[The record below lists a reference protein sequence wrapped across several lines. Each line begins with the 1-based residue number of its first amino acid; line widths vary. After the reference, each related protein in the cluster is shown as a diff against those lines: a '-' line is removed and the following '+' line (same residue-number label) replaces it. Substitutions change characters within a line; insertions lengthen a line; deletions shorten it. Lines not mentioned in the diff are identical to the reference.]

1 MQTESLRCFV
11 TNKRLRASLG
21 VLVIFVVIFGLLGY
35 FWLPGY
41 AKDKLEA
48 ELSGIIHR
56 PVSIQSIDIQPFS
69 LELIVR
75 DFRVGKKIE
84 NEGTNNVLFSVGE
97 LYVNVSTASI
107 VHQLPIVT
115 SLTIK
120 KPVLYLIRKGE
131 NRFNIS
137 DLIEEFSEKP
147 EGDSDKKDDSK
158 SMFSISN
165 IVIESGRFEFVD
177 HFKNSHQKISEINF
191 GIPFISNFENDL
203 KTWIDP
209 YFNAKVNGSPFAL
222 SGKVRPFSG
231 KQEATL
237 DLKLSNID
245 LMQMK
250 EYSPVPIGI
259 NLLSGYV
266 DSNLQ
271 LIYTQEADQKTKML
285 LSGNTSLRKFEF
297 ENKAT
302 KEPYNINFEQLDV
315 MLIDIDLSGQKSAEL
330 VMELAGASLM
340 HPEKKE
346 PVLSL
351 PKLVINKIVI
361 DPLQK
366 NVVLGLVKLDQFRAS
381 IRREEDGRLNLIQS
395 FTPLPV
401 KKEPVQEEETEQE
414 VAEGDSEGTGKPWAT
429 KIESLQIADAALN
442 FEDLTLTKTAPVVV
456 SPLNVNIYNIDFSG
470 VDPLNMTLEATI
482 NKRGSLETNGSLAW
496 SPLAFNF
503 IIDAKD
509 VDLVPLQG
517 WADGY
522 LNALLTR
529 GEMSFEGEVGATGEP
544 LRVTLSGESKFS
556 NFNIFD
562 KGSAADFLHWR
573 NFDISGIKFANEPF
587 RIDIASV
594 AINDFFANVRLSPN
608 GEINLKN
615 IIREEGGAEE
625 KMTSVKSVTVTQI
638 QVESEVDKSTPIH
651 IGKVILKGGN
661 IDFNDQF
668 IKPNYRANLTD
679 ITGQIS
685 SLAPENP
692 GKLRINGVVDKS
704 APLEITG
711 ELDPFGGDLF
721 LDISAK
727 ITGIDLPIFS
737 PYSGKYLGHAIEKG
751 KLSADISYDIKEGE
765 LKAENHI
772 FLDQFSLGKKI
783 ESQDALDIPL
793 TLAIALLKN
802 PRGEIDLN
810 LPINGSFN
818 DPEFN
823 LGGVITDTF
832 VNLLTKAVAS
842 PFALLSSLS
851 GDGEELSEINFL
863 SGYGRMEPEVE
874 RRLQMLSKALADRP
888 GLKLE
893 ITGYA
898 DLKNDLNGL
907 KQEILDRKI
916 RAQKLLKGSE
926 KLESGDS
933 LQDIS
938 IEPEEYEDFLK
949 IIYEEE
955 KFDTS
960 NNERGFTKSTSIS
973 EMEQL
978 ILSNINA
985 GDEELRQLAEQRGKT
1000 ARDWLVEK
1008 GGISSD
1014 RVFVL
1019 EPEIESEVDGKK
1031 VGSKAKFAIR

>member
-1 MQTESLRCFV
+1 MQTESLRRFV
-11 TNKRLRASLG
+11 TNKRLRVSLG
-21 VLVIFVVIFGLLGY
+21 GLVIFVVIFWLLGY

-41 AKDKLEA
+41 AKDSLEA
-48 ELSGIIHR
+48 KLSRIVHR

-69 LELIVR
+69 LEIIARGFQVE
-75 DFRVGKKIE
+75 KKIE
-84 NEGTNNVLFSVGE
+84 NEDTDNILFSVDE
-97 LYVNVSTASI
+97 LYINVSATSI
-107 VHQLPIVT
+107 AHLSLIV
-115 SLTIK
+115 SSVTIK
-120 KPVLYLIRKGE
+120 KPILHLIREGK
-131 NRFNIS
+131 NQFNIS
-137 DLIEEFSEKP
+137 DLIEKFSGKT
-147 EGDSDKKDDSK
+147 GDDKL
-158 SMFSISN
+158 MLSISN
-165 IVIESGRFEFVD
+165 IVVEDGNFEFID
-177 HFKNSHQKISEINF
+177 YFKNSHQKISEINF

-203 KTWIDP
+203 KTWIEP
-209 YFNAKVNGSPFAL
+209 YFNAKINGSSFAL

-237 DLKLSNID
+237 DLKLNNID

-259 NLLSGYV
+259 NLLSGYF

-271 LIYTQEADQKTKML
+271 LIYTQEADKKTKMV
-285 LSGNTSLRKFEF
+285 LSGIASLREFKF
-297 ENKAT
+297 ENKTT

-330 VMELAGASLM
+330 VMELAGASLV
-340 HPEKKE
+340 HSGEEE

-351 PKLVINKIVI
+351 PRLVINNIYI
-361 DPLQK
+361 DSLQK
-366 NVVLGLVKLDQFRAS
+366 NIVFGMVKLDQFKAS
-381 IRREEDGRLNLIQS
+381 IRRKEDGQINLIQN
-395 FTPLPV
+395 FVPYPV
-401 KKEPVQEEETEQE
+401 EKELGQKKVEKEKE
-414 VAEGDSEGTGKPWAT
+414 VGPEVYEANPEGASKLWVA
-429 KIESLQIADAALN
+429 KIESLKIVDAALK
-442 FEDLTLTKTAPVVV
+442 FEDLALTKAVPVVV
-456 SPLNVNIYNIDFSG
+456 TPLSLNIYNIDSSG
-470 VDPLNMTLEATI
+470 VDPLRMALQATI
-482 NKRGSLETNGSLAW
+482 NKRGSIETNGSLAW
-496 SPLAFNF
+496 SPWAFNF
-503 IIDAKD
+503 VIDAKD
-509 VDLVPLQG
+509 IDLVALQG
-517 WADGY
+517 WAGNH

-529 GEMSFEGEVGATGEP
+529 GKASFEGEVKADGEP
-544 LRVTLSGESKFS
+544 LKIILSGKSKFS
-556 NFNIFD
+556 NFNFFD
-562 KGSAADFLHWR
+562 KGSAADILRWKEI
-573 NFDISGIKFANEPF
+573 DISGIKFLSEPF
-587 RIDIASV
+587 RTDITSIV
-594 AINDFFANVRLSPN
+594 ISDFFVNVRLSPN

-615 IIREEGGAEE
+615 IVRKENDPEE
-625 KMTSVKSVTVTQI
+625 KITYAIPVTEFSQ
-638 QVESEVDKSTPIH
+638 QLGLKVEALPVH
-651 IGKVILKGGN
+651 IGKVVFKGGN

-668 IKPNYRANLTD
+668 IKPNYRTNLTD

-692 GKLRINGVVDKS
+692 GELRINALVEKS

-737 PYSGKYLGHAIEKG
+737 PYSGKYFGHVIEKG

-765 LKAENHI
+765 LRAKNHI
-772 FLDQFSLGKKI
+772 FLDQFTLGKKI

-802 PRGEIDLN
+802 QRGEIDLD

-832 VNLLTKAVAS
+832 VNLLTKAVSS
-842 PFALLSSLS
+842 PFALLSSLA
-851 GDGEELSEINFL
+851 GDGGELSEINFL
-863 SGYGRMEPEVE
+863 PGYGRMEPEIE
-874 RRLQMLSKALADRP
+874 RRLQILSKALADRP

-898 DLKNDLNGL
+898 DLENDLNGL
-907 KQEILDRKI
+907 KREILDHKI
-916 RAQKLLKGSE
+916 MAQKLLKEAE
-926 KLESGDS
+926 KVESGDS

-938 IEPEEYEDFLK
+938 IEPKEYEEFLK
-949 IIYEEE
+949 LIYEEE

-960 NNERGFTKSTSIS
+960 DNETDFTRSTSIF
-973 EMEQL
+973 EMEEL

>member
-1 MQTESLRCFV
+1 MQTESLRRFV

-21 VLVIFVVIFGLLGY
+21 GLVIFVVIFWLLGY

-41 AKDKLEA
+41 AKDGLEA
-48 ELSGIIHR
+48 KLSGIVDR

-69 LELIVR
+69 LEIIAHG
-75 DFRVGKKIE
+75 FQIEKEIE
-84 NEGTNNVLFSVGE
+84 NEHEDADNILFSVDE
-97 LYVNVSTASI
+97 LYINVSATSI
-107 VHQLPIVT
+107 AHLSFIV
-115 SLTIK
+115 SSITIK
-120 KPVLYLIRKGE
+120 KPILHLVREGK
-131 NRFNIS
+131 NQFNIS
-137 DLIEEFSEKP
+137 DLIEKFS
-147 EGDSDKKDDSK
+147 GRTSDDKL
-158 SMFSISN
+158 MLSISN
-165 IVIESGRFEFVD
+165 IVVEDGHFEFID
-177 HFKNSHQKISEINF
+177 YFKNSHQKISEINF

-203 KTWIDP
+203 KTWIEP
-209 YFNAKVNGSPFAL
+209 YFNAKINGSSFVL
-222 SGKVRPFSG
+222 SGKVRPFLG

-237 DLKLSNID
+237 DLKLNNID

-271 LIYTQEADQKTKML
+271 LIYTQEADQKTKMV
-285 LSGNTSLRKFEF
+285 LSGNTSLRKFKL

-315 MLIDIDLSGQKSAEL
+315 MLIDVDLSGKKSAEL
-330 VMELAGASLM
+330 VMELVGASLV
-340 HPEKKE
+340 HPGKE
-346 PVLSL
+346 DPVISL
-351 PKLVINKIVI
+351 PKLVINNIYI
-361 DPLQK
+361 DSIQK
-366 NVVLGLVKLDQFRAS
+366 NIVLGKVKLNQFKVS
-381 IRREEDGRLNLIQS
+381 MRRKEDGQLNLIQN
-395 FTPLPV
+395 FMPHLV
-401 KKEPVQEEETEQE
+401 EKKMGQKKVEKEKE
-414 VAEGDSEGTGKPWAT
+414 VGPEVYDSSPKGFGKLWAA
-429 KIESLQIADAALN
+429 KIESLQIVDAALN

-456 SPLNVNIYNIDFSG
+456 SPLNLNIYNIDFSG

-482 NKRGSLETNGSLAW
+482 NKHGSIETNGSLAW

-503 IIDAKD
+503 AVDAKD
-509 VDLVPLQG
+509 IDLVSLQG
-517 WADGY
+517 WTGY
-522 LNALLTR
+522 HLNALLTS
-529 GEMSFEGEVGATGEP
+529 GKASFEGEVKADGEP
-544 LRVTLSGESKFS
+544 LKIIFNGKSQFS
-556 NFNIFD
+556 NFNFFD
-562 KGSAADFLHWR
+562 KGNAADILRWKKL
-573 NFDISGIKFANEPF
+573 DISGIEFVSEPF
-587 RIDIASV
+587 RTDITSIV
-594 AINDFFANVRLSPN
+594 ISDFFVNVRLSPN

-615 IIREEGGAEE
+615 ILRKEEAPEE
-625 KMTSVKSVTVTQI
+625 EIIYAIPVTENTEQLGLKI
-638 QVESEVDKSTPIH
+638 DKALPVH
-651 IGKVILKGGN
+651 IGKVIFKGGN
-661 IDFNDQF
+661 IYFDDQF
-668 IKPNYRANLTD
+668 IKPNYRANLTG
-679 ITGQIS
+679 ITGKIS

-704 APLEITG
+704 APFKITG
-711 ELDPFGGDLF
+711 ELDPFRGDLF

-765 LKAENHI
+765 LKAENNI

-802 PRGEIDLN
+802 QRGEIDLN

-832 VNLLTKAVAS
+832 VNLIAKAVAS
-842 PFALLSSLS
+842 PFALLSSLA

-863 SGYGRMEPEVE
+863 PGYGRVEPEIE

-907 KQEILDRKI
+907 KQEILDQKI
-916 RAQKLLKGSE
+916 RAQKLLKGAE

-938 IEPEEYEDFLK
+938 IETRR
-949 IIYEEE
+949 I
-955 KFDTS
+955 
-960 NNERGFTKSTSIS
+960 
-973 EMEQL
+973 
-978 ILSNINA
+978 
-985 GDEELRQLAEQRGKT
+985 
-1000 ARDWLVEK
+1000 
-1008 GGISSD
+1008 
-1014 RVFVL
+1014 
-1019 EPEIESEVDGKK
+1019 
-1031 VGSKAKFAIR
+1031 

>member
-1 MQTESLRCFV
+1 MQTESLRRFV

-21 VLVIFVVIFGLLGY
+21 VLVIFILIFWLFGY

-41 AKDKLEA
+41 AKDSLEA
-48 ELSGIIHR
+48 KLSGLMNR
-56 PVSIQSIDIQPFS
+56 PVSIQSIDIQPLS
-69 LELIVR
+69 LEIIARGL
-75 DFRVGKKIE
+75 RVEKKIE
-84 NEGTNNVLFSVGE
+84 NEGADNTLFSVDK
-97 LYVNVSTASI
+97 LYINASTASI
-107 VHQLPIVT
+107 AHLSPIV
-115 SLTIK
+115 SSVTIK
-120 KPVLYLIRKGE
+120 EPILYIVRESK
-131 NRFNIS
+131 NKFNIS
-137 DLIEEFSEKP
+137 DLIEKFSGKISN
-147 EGDSDKKDDSK
+147 DSPMLSV
-158 SMFSISN
+158 SN
-165 IVIESGRFEFVD
+165 IVVEDGHFEFID
-177 HFKNSHQKISEINF
+177 YFKNSHQKISEINF

-203 KTWIDP
+203 KTWIEP
-209 YFNAKVNGSPFAL
+209 YFNAKINGSSFVL
-222 SGKVRPFSG
+222 SGRVRPFSG
-231 KQEATL
+231 KQEVTL
-237 DLKLSNID
+237 DLKLNNID

-259 NLLSGYV
+259 NLLSGYF

-271 LIYTQEADQKTKML
+271 LIYTQESDKKTKMV
-285 LSGNTSLRKFEF
+285 LSGNTSLREFKF

-340 HPEKKE
+340 HPGKEE

-351 PKLVINKIVI
+351 PKLVINNIYI
-361 DPLQK
+361 DSLQK
-366 NVVLGLVKLDQFRAS
+366 NIVLGMVKLDQFKAS
-381 IRREEDGRLNLIQS
+381 IRRKEDGQINLIQN
-395 FTPLPV
+395 FTPYPV
-401 KKEPVQEEETEQE
+401 EKKMGREKVEKEKE
-414 VAEGDSEGTGKPWAT
+414 VGPEVYEVVPEGASKLWAT
-429 KIESLQIADAALN
+429 KIESLKIVDAVLN

-456 SPLNVNIYNIDFSG
+456 SPFNLNINNIDLSG
-470 VDPLNMTLEATI
+470 VDPLNIALQAKI
-482 NKRGSLETNGSLAW
+482 NKYGNIETNGSLAW

-503 IIDAKD
+503 AIDAKD
-509 VDLVPLQG
+509 IDLVSLQG
-517 WADGY
+517 WAGDH

-529 GEMSFEGEVGATGEP
+529 GKASFEGEVKADGDP
-544 LRVTLSGESKFS
+544 LKITVSGKSQLS
-556 NFNIFD
+556 NFNFFD
-562 KGSAADFLHWR
+562 KGNEADILRWKK
-573 NFDISGIKFANEPF
+573 FDISGIKFESEPF
-587 RIDIASV
+587 RTDITSIV
-594 AINDFFANVRLSPN
+594 ISDFFVNVRLSPN
-608 GEINLKN
+608 GEINLKD
-615 IIREEGGAEE
+615 IFRKEDGAEE
-625 KMTSVKSVTVTQI
+625 KITYAISATETSDRLGLKI
-638 QVESEVDKSTPIH
+638 DKALPVH
-651 IGKVILKGGN
+651 IGKVTFKGGN

-668 IKPNYRANLTD
+668 IKPNYRANLAD

-685 SLAPENP
+685 SLAPNNP
-692 GKLRINGVVDKS
+692 GKLRVNGLVDKS

-737 PYSGKYLGHAIEKG
+737 PYSGKYLGHVIEKG
-751 KLSADISYDIKEGE
+751 KLSADISYDINEGE

-772 FLDQFSLGKKI
+772 FLDQFTLGKKI

-802 PRGEIDLN
+802 QRGEIDLN

-823 LGGVITDTF
+823 LGGVIADTF
-832 VNLLTKAVAS
+832 VNLLTKAATS
-842 PFALLSSLS
+842 PFALLSSLA

-863 SGYGRMEPEVE
+863 PGYGRVEPEVE
-874 RRLQMLSKALADRP
+874 RRLQILSKALADRP

-898 DLKNDLNGL
+898 DLENDLNGL
-907 KQEILDRKI
+907 KREILDRKI
-916 RAQKLLKGSE
+916 RAQKLLKRAE
-926 KLESGDS
+926 KIESGDS

-938 IEPEEYEDFLK
+938 IELEEYEELLK
-949 IIYEEE
+949 LIYEEE

-960 NNERGFTKSTSIS
+960 NNETGFTRSISIS

-1031 VGSKAKFAIR
+1031 VGSKAKFAIRQ

>member
-1 MQTESLRCFV
+1 MQTESLRRFV

-21 VLVIFVVIFGLLGY
+21 VLVIFILIFWLFGY

-41 AKDKLEA
+41 AKDSLEA
-48 ELSGIIHR
+48 KLSGLMNR
-56 PVSIQSIDIQPFS
+56 PVSIQSIDIQPLS
-69 LELIVR
+69 LEIIARGL
-75 DFRVGKKIE
+75 RVEKKIE
-84 NEGTNNVLFSVGE
+84 NEGADNTLFSVDK
-97 LYVNVSTASI
+97 LYINASTASI
-107 VHQLPIVT
+107 AHLSPIV
-115 SLTIK
+115 SSVKIK
-120 KPVLYLIRKGE
+120 KPILYIVRESK
-131 NRFNIS
+131 NKFNIS
-137 DLIEEFSEKP
+137 DLIEKFSGKISN
-147 EGDSDKKDDSK
+147 DSPMLSV
-158 SMFSISN
+158 SN
-165 IVIESGRFEFVD
+165 IVVEDGHFEFID
-177 HFKNSHQKISEINF
+177 YFKNSHQKISEINF

-203 KTWIDP
+203 KTWIEP
-209 YFNAKVNGSPFAL
+209 YFNAKINGSSFVL
-222 SGKVRPFSG
+222 SGRVRPFSG
-231 KQEATL
+231 KQEVTL
-237 DLKLSNID
+237 DLKLNNID

-259 NLLSGYV
+259 NLLSGYF

-271 LIYTQEADQKTKML
+271 LIYTQESDKKTKMV
-285 LSGNTSLRKFEF
+285 LSGNTSLREFKF

-340 HPEKKE
+340 HPGKEE

-351 PKLVINKIVI
+351 PKLVINNIYI
-361 DPLQK
+361 DSLQK
-366 NVVLGLVKLDQFRAS
+366 NIVLGMVKLDQFKAS
-381 IRREEDGRLNLIQS
+381 IRRKEDGQINLIQN
-395 FTPLPV
+395 FTPYPV
-401 KKEPVQEEETEQE
+401 EKKMGREKVEKEKE
-414 VAEGDSEGTGKPWAT
+414 VGPEVYEVVPEGASKLWAT
-429 KIESLQIADAALN
+429 KIESLKIVDAVLN

-456 SPLNVNIYNIDFSG
+456 SPFNLNINNIDLSG
-470 VDPLNMTLEATI
+470 VDPLNIALQAKI
-482 NKRGSLETNGSLAW
+482 NKYGNIETNGSLAW

-503 IIDAKD
+503 AIDAKD
-509 VDLVPLQG
+509 IDLVSLQG
-517 WADGY
+517 WAGDH

-529 GEMSFEGEVGATGEP
+529 GKASFEGEVKADGDP
-544 LRVTLSGESKFS
+544 LKITVSGKSQLS
-556 NFNIFD
+556 NFNFFD
-562 KGSAADFLHWR
+562 KGNEADILRWKK
-573 NFDISGIKFANEPF
+573 FDISGIKFESEPF
-587 RIDIASV
+587 RTDITSIV
-594 AINDFFANVRLSPN
+594 ISDFFVNVRLSPN
-608 GEINLKN
+608 GEINLKD
-615 IIREEGGAEE
+615 IFRKEDGAEE
-625 KMTSVKSVTVTQI
+625 KITYAISATETSDRLGLKI
-638 QVESEVDKSTPIH
+638 DKALPVH
-651 IGKVILKGGN
+651 IGKVTFKGGN

-668 IKPNYRANLTD
+668 IKPNYRANLAD

-685 SLAPENP
+685 SLAPNNP
-692 GKLRINGVVDKS
+692 GKLRVNGLVDKS

-737 PYSGKYLGHAIEKG
+737 PYSGKYLGHVIEKG
-751 KLSADISYDIKEGE
+751 KLSADISYDINEGE

-772 FLDQFSLGKKI
+772 FLDQFTLGKKI

-802 PRGEIDLN
+802 QRGEIDLN

-823 LGGVITDTF
+823 LGGVIADTF
-832 VNLLTKAVAS
+832 VNLLTKAATS
-842 PFALLSSLS
+842 PFALLSSLA

-863 SGYGRMEPEVE
+863 PGYGRVEPEVE
-874 RRLQMLSKALADRP
+874 RRLQILSKALADRP

-898 DLKNDLNGL
+898 DLENDLNGL
-907 KQEILDRKI
+907 KREILDRKI
-916 RAQKLLKGSE
+916 RAQKLLKRAE
-926 KLESGDS
+926 KIESGDS

-938 IEPEEYEDFLK
+938 IELEEYEELLK
-949 IIYEEE
+949 LIYEEE

-960 NNERGFTKSTSIS
+960 NNETGFTRSISIS

-1031 VGSKAKFAIR
+1031 VGSKAKFAIRQ

>member
-1 MQTESLRCFV
+1 MY
-11 TNKRLRASLG
+11 
-21 VLVIFVVIFGLLGY
+21 LV
-35 FWLPGY
+35 
-41 AKDKLEA
+41 
-48 ELSGIIHR
+48 
-56 PVSIQSIDIQPFS
+56 
-69 LELIVR
+69 
-75 DFRVGKKIE
+75 
-84 NEGTNNVLFSVGE
+84 
-97 LYVNVSTASI
+97 
-107 VHQLPIVT
+107 
-115 SLTIK
+115 
-120 KPVLYLIRKGE
+120 RKGE

-137 DLIEEFSEKP
+137 DLIEEFSEKS
-147 EGDSDKKDDSK
+147 EGDINKKDDSK

-203 KTWIDP
+203 KTWVDP
-209 YFNAKVNGSPFAL
+209 YFNAKVNGSPFVL

-237 DLKLSNID
+237 DLKLKNID

-259 NLLSGYV
+259 NLLSGYF

-285 LSGNTSLRKFEF
+285 LSGNTSLRKFKF
-297 ENKAT
+297 ENKTT

-315 MLIDIDLSGQKSAEL
+315 MLIDIDLSGQKPAEL

-366 NVVLGLVKLDQFRAS
+366 NVVLGMVKLDQFKAS
-381 IRREEDGRLNLIQS
+381 IRREEDGRLNLAKS

-414 VAEGDSEGTGKPWAT
+414 VAEGNSEGTGKPWEA
-429 KIESLQIADAALN
+429 KIESLQIADAVLY
-442 FEDLTLTKTAPVVV
+442 FEDLTLTKMAPIVVD
-456 SPLNVNIYNIDFSG
+456 PLNLNIDNIDLGG
-470 VDPLNMTLEATI
+470 VDPLNLTLQATM
-482 NKRGSLETNGSLAW
+482 NKRGSLETSGSLAW

-503 IIDAKD
+503 VIDAKD
-509 VDLVPLQG
+509 IDLVSLQG
-517 WADGY
+517 WAGDY

-529 GEMSFEGEVGATGEP
+529 GEVSFEGKVEATGAP
-544 LRVTLSGESKFS
+544 LKITLSGESKFS

-562 KGSAADFLHWR
+562 KGSAADFLRWR
-573 NFDISGIKFANEPF
+573 NFDISGIKFTNEPF

-594 AINDFFANVRLSPN
+594 AINDFFANVRLSQN

-625 KMTSVKSVTVTQI
+625 KVTSIKSVTETQI

-661 IDFNDQF
+661 VDFNDQF
-668 IKPNYRANLTD
+668 IRPNYRANLTG
-679 ITGQIS
+679 IAGQIGP
-685 SLAPENP
+685 LEP
-692 GKLRINGVVDKS
+692 GKPGDIKISAAIDKS
-704 APLEITG
+704 VPLEITG
-711 ELDPFGGDLF
+711 KLDPFGSVLF
-721 LDISAK
+721 LDIEAK
-727 ITGIDLPIFS
+727 TNGIDMPTFS
-737 PYSGKYLGHAIEKG
+737 PYSGKFVGYVIEKG
-751 KLSADISYDIKEGE
+751 KLSADIHYHIKEGV

-772 FLDQFSLGKKI
+772 FLDQFTLGEKI
-783 ESQDALDIPL
+783 ESLDALDIPL

-802 PRGEIDLN
+802 QRGEIDLN
-810 LPINGSFN
+810 LPINGSLN
-818 DPEFN
+818 DPEFS
-823 LGGVITDTF
+823 LGRVIVQVF
-832 VNLLTKAVAS
+832 VNLLTKAVTS
-842 PFALLSSLS
+842 PFALLGSLA

-863 SGYGRMEPEVE
+863 PGYGRVELDVE
-874 RRLQMLSKALADRP
+874 RRLQALSKALADRP
-888 GLKLE
+888 ALKLE

-898 DLKNDLNGL
+898 DLENDLDGI
-907 KQEILDRKI
+907 KRVILDRKV
-916 RAQKLLKGSE
+916 RAQKLSE
-926 KLESGDS
+926 GAEKVESSGS
-933 LQDIS
+933 LQDVS
-938 IEPEEYEDFLK
+938 VELEEYEEFLELAYK
-949 IIYEEE
+949 EE
-955 KFDTS
+955 KFDKPK
-960 NNERGFTKSTSIS
+960 NAIGFTKSIPAS

-978 ILSNINA
+978 ILANINA
-985 GDEELRQLAEQRGKT
+985 GDDELRQLAEQRGKA
-1000 ARDWLVEK
+1000 ARDWLIEK

-1014 RVFVL
+1014 RVFIL
-1019 EPEIESEVDGKK
+1019 EPEIESEIDGKK
-1031 VGSKAKFAIR
+1031 IGSKAKFTIK

>member
-1 MQTESLRCFV
+1 MQTESLRRFV

-21 VLVIFVVIFGLLGY
+21 VLVIFILIFWLFGY

-41 AKDKLEA
+41 AKDSLEA
-48 ELSGIIHR
+48 KLSGLVNR
-56 PVSIQSIDIQPFS
+56 PVSIQSIDIQPLS
-69 LELIVR
+69 LEIIARGL
-75 DFRVGKKIE
+75 RVEKKIE
-84 NEGTNNVLFSVGE
+84 NEGADNTLFSVDK
-97 LYVNVSTASI
+97 LYINASTASI
-107 VHQLPIVT
+107 AHLSPIV
-115 SLTIK
+115 SSVTIK
-120 KPVLYLIRKGE
+120 EPILYIVRESK
-131 NRFNIS
+131 NKFNIS
-137 DLIEEFSEKP
+137 DLIEKFSGKISN
-147 EGDSDKKDDSK
+147 DSPMLSV
-158 SMFSISN
+158 SN
-165 IVIESGRFEFVD
+165 IVVEDGHFEFID
-177 HFKNSHQKISEINF
+177 YFKNSHQKISEINF

-203 KTWIDP
+203 KTWIEP
-209 YFNAKVNGSPFAL
+209 YFNAKINGSSFVL
-222 SGKVRPFSG
+222 SGRVRPFSG
-231 KQEATL
+231 KQEVTL
-237 DLKLSNID
+237 DLKLNNID

-259 NLLSGYV
+259 NLLSGYF

-271 LIYTQEADQKTKML
+271 LIYTQESDKKTKMV
-285 LSGNTSLRKFEF
+285 LSGNTSLREFKF

-340 HPEKKE
+340 HPGKEE

-351 PKLVINKIVI
+351 PKLVINNIYI
-361 DPLQK
+361 DSLQK
-366 NVVLGLVKLDQFRAS
+366 NIVLGMVKLDQFKAS
-381 IRREEDGRLNLIQS
+381 IRRKEDGQINLIQN
-395 FTPLPV
+395 FTPYPV
-401 KKEPVQEEETEQE
+401 EKKMGREKVEKEKE
-414 VAEGDSEGTGKPWAT
+414 VGPEVYEVVPEGASKLWAT
-429 KIESLQIADAALN
+429 KIESLKIVDAVLN

-456 SPLNVNIYNIDFSG
+456 SPFNLNINNIDLSG
-470 VDPLNMTLEATI
+470 VDPLNIALQAKI
-482 NKRGSLETNGSLAW
+482 NKYGNIETNGSLAW

-503 IIDAKD
+503 AIDAKD
-509 VDLVPLQG
+509 IDLVSLQG
-517 WADGY
+517 WAGDH

-529 GEMSFEGEVGATGEP
+529 GKASFEGEVKADGDP
-544 LRVTLSGESKFS
+544 LKITVSGKSQLS
-556 NFNIFD
+556 NFNFFD
-562 KGSAADFLHWR
+562 KGNEADILRWKK
-573 NFDISGIKFANEPF
+573 FDISGIKFESEPF
-587 RIDIASV
+587 RTDITSIV
-594 AINDFFANVRLSPN
+594 ISDFFVNVRLSPN
-608 GEINLKN
+608 GEINLKD
-615 IIREEGGAEE
+615 IFRKEDGAEE
-625 KMTSVKSVTVTQI
+625 KITYAISATETSDRLGLKI
-638 QVESEVDKSTPIH
+638 DKALPVH
-651 IGKVILKGGN
+651 IGKVTFKGGN

-668 IKPNYRANLTD
+668 IKPNYRANLAD

-685 SLAPENP
+685 SLAPNNP
-692 GKLRINGVVDKS
+692 GKLRVNGLVDKS

-737 PYSGKYLGHAIEKG
+737 PYSGKYLGHVIEKG
-751 KLSADISYDIKEGE
+751 KLSADISYDINEGE

-772 FLDQFSLGKKI
+772 FLDQFTLGKKI

-802 PRGEIDLN
+802 QRGEIDLN

-823 LGGVITDTF
+823 LGGVIADTF
-832 VNLLTKAVAS
+832 VNLLTKAATS
-842 PFALLSSLS
+842 PFALLSSLA

-863 SGYGRMEPEVE
+863 PGYGRVEPEVE
-874 RRLQMLSKALADRP
+874 RRLQILSKALADRP

-898 DLKNDLNGL
+898 DLENDLNGL
-907 KQEILDRKI
+907 KREILDRKI
-916 RAQKLLKGSE
+916 RAQKLLKRAE
-926 KLESGDS
+926 KIESGDS

-938 IEPEEYEDFLK
+938 IELEEYEELLK
-949 IIYEEE
+949 LIYEEE

-960 NNERGFTKSTSIS
+960 NNETGFTRSISIS

-1031 VGSKAKFAIR
+1031 VGSKAKFAIRQ